1 MKIRIMKN
9 NKAFLLLSIAGLFGL
24 GACTDGYEPEPV
36 ENFTL
41 DYVFSTTDSV
51 GTQAVNFLNNI
62 YRHLRSGHNRVGG
75 DYLDAASD
83 DAISINYD
91 DSQVYK
97 LAMGRYTASSRIG
110 DDMFWDSQYQTI
122 REASIFIA
130 NIDRVPFNL
139 TYVKGDE
146 VADENGQFK
155 QSPLNE
161 TMKSEARFLRA
172 LAYFEL
178 VKRYGGVPL
187 LGDKVYTLEDDLE
200 IPRNTFA
207 ECVDYITSEL
217 ELAKKDLRGL
227 PMRGSDGNNYTAV
240 PTREACDAL
249 KSRVLLFAASKLF
262 NEDPIEKGNALV
274 GYESYDA
281 NRWKVAADA
290 AKDFI
295 KTYGHEGTGAINLN
309 PDFRNVFLSFYGAAN
324 PEVIWVV
331 QDQFDSYALETTNG
345 PLGFSAK
352 ALGHGQ
358 TLPTQNLVEAF
369 PMLDGKQ
376 IGQSS
381 KYRYT
386 MDDQYSN
393 RDPRLEM
400 TVLHNGSNWLGTNLA
415 TYQGGY
421 NNPANQNLYT
431 RTSYYMAKFL
441 GDYTS
446 GTKEYSNAL
455 HPWVMFRYAEILLNY
470 AEAMNEY
477 AGPNADGVK
486 ESIIMLRKRAGI
498 EAGDDGL
505 YGVPANATKEEMREL
520 IYNERRV
527 EMAFEE
533 QRYFDIRRWRLA
545 ENIFASPVKG
555 LTITNRDGML
565 NYAETALLNVQWD
578 NKRYLYPIPY
588 SEVLKNSNM
597 IQNPQW

>member
-1 MKIRIMKN
+1 MKVHIMKS
-9 NKAFLLLSIAGLFGL
+9 NKPLIFLSIAGLLGL

-62 YRHLRSGHNRVGG
+62 YRHLKSGHNRVGG

-83 DAISINYD
+83 DAISIYYD

-97 LAMGRYTASSRIG
+97 LAIGRYTASSRIG
-110 DDMFWDSQYQTI
+110 DDMFWDSQYQII
-122 REASIFIA
+122 REATIFIA

-139 TYVKGDE
+139 TYVKGDQE
-146 VADENGQFK
+146 ADENGEYAL
-155 QSPLNE
+155 SPLNE
-161 TMKSEARFLRA
+161 TMKAEARFLRA

-187 LGDKVYTLEDDLE
+187 LGEKVYTLEDDLE
-200 IPRNTFA
+200 IPRNKF
-207 ECVDYITSEL
+207 EDCVNYITDEL
-217 ELAKKDLRGL
+217 DLAKKDLRGL
-227 PMRGSDGNNYTAV
+227 PMRGSDSNNYTAV

-249 KSRVLLFAASKLF
+249 KSRVLLYAASKLF
-262 NEDPIEKGNALV
+262 NESPIEPGNALV
-274 GYESYDA
+274 GYETYDA
-281 NRWKVAADA
+281 DRWKKAADA

-309 PDFRNVFLSFYGAAN
+309 PDFRNTFLNFYSVEN
-324 PEVIWVV
+324 PEVIWVI
-331 QDQFDSYALETTNG
+331 QDQFGSYALETTNG
-345 PLGFSAK
+345 PLGFTARG
-352 ALGHGQ
+352 LGHGR
-358 TLPTQNLVEAF
+358 TLPTHNLVEAF
-369 PMLDGKQ
+369 TMLDGKK
-376 IGQSS
+376 IGEST

-386 MDDQYSN
+386 IDDQYSN
-393 RDPRLEM
+393 RDPRLDM
-400 TVLHNGSNWLGTNLA
+400 TVLHNGSSWLGTTLA
-415 TYQGGY
+415 TYQGGS
-421 NNPANQNLYT
+421 NNPVNQALYT
-431 RTSYYMAKFL
+431 RTSYYMSKFL

-446 GTKEYSNAL
+446 GTREYAGAL
-455 HPWVMFRYAEILLNY
+455 HPWVMMRYAEILLNY

-477 AGPNADGVK
+477 GGPQAEGVK

-505 YGVPANATKEEMREL
+505 YGIPANVSKEEMREL

-545 ENIFASPVKG
+545 EKVFESPVKG
-555 LTITNRDGML
+555 LVITNRDGML
-565 NYAETALLNVQWD
+565 NYAEDNLLNVQWD
-578 NKRYLYPIPY
+578 NRRYFYPIPY
-588 SEVLKNSNM
+588 SEVLKNTNM